1 MEFYSLSSEL
11 KALLKKDCFLEEEDP
26 SLVIKGGTL
35 HQKLD
40 SKNLGCADKPKG
52 SSPLF
57 IIRELKGLCADKFTP
72 NYVAYDFSLFRKS
85 SLLRLQ

>member
-40 SKNLGCADKPKG
+40 SKNLGYADKPKG

-57 IIRELKGLCADKFTP
+57 ITRELKGLCADKFTP

>member
-11 KALLKKDCFLEEEDP
+11 KALLKKDCFLEEGYP
-26 SLVIKGGTL
+26 SLLIKGGTL

-40 SKNLGCADKPKG
+40 SKALGYADKPKG

-57 IIRELKGLCADKFTP
+57 ITRELKGLCADKFTP
-72 NYVAYDFSLFRKS
+72 NYVA
-85 SLLRLQ
+85 